1 MNESRTL
8 READDRAACAS
19 LKVGDVAW
27 LFHHEVVGESLTDA
41 ELNKAFAEHDKS
53 EG

>member
-1 MNESRTL
+1 MTESRTL